1 MCGIAGIA
9 DLNSAR
15 LDRESKVLGMIRAQA
30 HRGPDSSGIC
40 SSRISTIG
48 MCRLA
53 IFDPANGRQPMST
66 PDGRFHIVFNG
77 AIYNFR
83 ELRQE
88 LVGIGWSFRTECD
101 TEVLLAA
108 YVEFGESCLAKLRGM
123 FAFAILDSVEER
135 LFLARDALGI
145 KPLYFCRQACGSF
158 AFASEIRSLT
168 EVGIVNAEIDP
179 VAIGRY
185 LGWFA
190 VPAPAT
196 IFRKIE
202 NLPPGCSIQL
212 DEYGKIQLTCWW
224 RIPKSAVAAPV
235 VNYRSFIET
244 LRERL
249 DDTIRAHSLADTP
262 VGAFLSGGL
271 DSTAIVA
278 LMKANGSADLKT
290 FSVIFSETEYSEK
303 SSARLAADALGTV
316 HTEYLLSGVTVA
328 RDIEKIIASIDQPS
342 GDGINTYYASQA
354 ARLGGVKVALSGL
367 GGDELFG
374 GYASFRDVPRL
385 ARFLPVWQALPG
397 LLRRHVIMRLRKG
410 GARAQKLADILEFG
424 RDIHELCSLRRR
436 VASESVRLSLLSP
449 DARAIARR
457 MGVHHPRLDELV
469 AQLENSDPVQIVSAW
484 EMRGYMTDVLLR
496 DSDVFSMA
504 HSLELRVPFVD
515 RKLLEWWWNQ
525 PVEFRFPGKRVK
537 PALADAT
544 ANIVP
549 RQIRERKKQGFHLP
563 LALWMKAELRPFLEE
578 TFSDSSLARCP
589 WLEAGAVRR
598 LWDRFNSGTDPNNWG
613 RVWSV
618 AVLVAFANKNEK
630 IE

>member
-1 MCGIAGIA
+1 MCGIAGVVN
-9 DLNSAR
+9 LNLPL
-15 LDRESKVLGMIRAQA
+15 LDRENSVLQMIRSQA
-30 HRGPDSSGIC
+30 HRGPDSSGIF

-53 IFDPANGRQPMST
+53 IFDPANGLQPMST

-83 ELRQE
+83 EIRHE
-88 LVGIGWSFRTECD
+88 LIGRGWAFRTECD

-108 YVEFGESCLAKLRGM
+108 YVEFGESCLGKLRGM

-145 KPLYFCRQACGSF
+145 KPLYFCRRTDGSF
-158 AFASEIRSLT
+158 AFASELSPLVA
-168 EVGIVNAEIDP
+168 VGFAAPEIDP
-179 VAIGRY
+179 FAIGRY

-212 DEYGKIQLTCWW
+212 DGAGKIELKCWW
-224 RIPKSAVAAPV
+224 RLPVSAVGTPAV
-235 VNYRSFIET
+235 SYRRFIES

-249 DDTIRAHSLADTP
+249 DDTIQAHSLADTS

-278 LMKANGSADLKT
+278 LMKANGAADLKT
-290 FSVIFSETEYSEK
+290 FSVIFSEAEYSEK

-316 HTEYLLSGVTVA
+316 HTEYLLSGATVA
-328 RDIEKIIASIDQPS
+328 GDIEKIIASIDQPS

-374 GYASFRDVPRL
+374 GYDSFRDVPRL

-397 LLRRHVIMRLRKG
+397 SLRRHVIGRLRNG
-410 GARAQKLADILEFG
+410 GARAQKMADILEFG

-436 VASESVRLSLLSP
+436 VASESLRLSLLSP
-449 DARAIARR
+449 DARAIAQR

-469 AQLENSDPVQIVSAW
+469 AQLENADPVQIVSAW

-515 RKLLEWWWNQ
+515 RQLLEWWWNQ
-525 PVEFRFPGKRVK
+525 PLEFRYPGKRVK

-544 ANIVP
+544 ASIVP
-549 RQIRERKKQGFHLP
+549 SQIRERKKQGFHLP
-563 LALWMKAELRPFLEE
+563 LAIWMKAELKPFLAE
-578 TFSDSSLARCP
+578 TFSESSLARCP
-589 WLEAGAVRR
+589 WLDAGAVRN
-598 LWDRFNSGTDPNNWG
+598 LWDRFDRGCDPNNWG

-618 AVLVAFANKNEK
+618 AILVAFANRNRVCK
-630 IE
+630 